1 MAVGQYLYGPPRP
14 VMAKFLSSSTT
25 AFGVGELVLQIGDT
39 ISLMGTGTTVTNFLG
54 VTAQKREGGSTVGQ
68 NARLQGNNKDYHI
81 RVDTD
86 GVWAFTRSDTIAL
99 SVGDPM
105 TTDGTT
111 ANTLAKAG
119 DASISIGRVAEPL
132 GSNANG
138 ENPVVKVRI
147 MSRKFPPGEA
157 VTA

>member
-25 AFGVGELVLQIGDT
+25 AFTPGDLVLQVGDT
-39 ISLMGTGTTVTNFLG
+39 ISLMGTSTTVTNFLG
-54 VTAQKREGGSTVGQ
+54 VCAQKREGGTSVGM
-68 NARLQGNNKDYHI
+68 NARLMGNNKDYQL

-105 TTDGTT
+105 TTDGST

-119 DASISIGRVAEPL
+119 DASVGIGRVVEPL

-138 ENPVVKVRI
+138 ENPVVKVKI
-147 MSRKFPPGEA
+147 MSRKFPAAEP
-157 VTA
+157 V

>member
-25 AFGVGELVLQIGDT
+25 AFTAGDLVLQLGDT

-54 VTAQKREGGSTVGQ
+54 VCAQKREGGSTIGQ
-68 NARLQGNNKDYHI
+68 NARLQGNNKDYQI

-99 SVGDPM
+99 SVGDPV

-119 DASISIGRVAEPL
+119 DASIAIGRVVEPL

-138 ENPVVKVRI
+138 ENPVVKVKI
-147 MSRKFPPGEA
+147 MSRKFPAAEP
-157 VTA
+157 V